1 MALGDGES
9 DLGAYRGDRVVVRYL
24 LGEATPADW
33 RDSPNPAPARSGGPA
48 QSDVTGFLLDD
59 GDPVRLDRNGTV
71 EEIPRT
77 AITSLR
83 VISAVPLRNSEIRAL
98 EYAAAAAWPGTEQAW
113 IDGWL
118 VRAGAGIS
126 RRANSAIALDRS
138 ARLDPATRS
147 AIESWYAARD
157 LPTLIATPERLV
169 SPGIDGVPASAVI
182 HVLTAGPIPDHSVS
196 DRPCPEHLDLVLRPT
211 PTPNWLRAYL
221 GPDTDITAATAVV
234 GATLDDAP
242 VTFAAIEDAGR
253 PIAIGR
259 GAVTESPDGSRM
271 LGLTALWT
279 DPARR
284 RQHLGD
290 SILTRLRLWGAENGA
305 GRTYLQVESGNRI
318 AGTWYRARGF
328 ALHHRYRYIKP
339 RTSS

>member
-1 MALGDGES
+1 MAVGDDGP

-33 RDSPNPAPARSGGPA
+33 RDWPNPAPARSGGPT
-48 QSDVTGFLLDD
+48 QSDVTGFLVDD

-71 EEIPRT
+71 EEIPRA

-83 VISAVPLRNSEIRAL
+83 VLSAVPVRNSEIRAL
-98 EYAAAAAWPGTEQAW
+98 EHAAAAAWPGTEQAW
-113 IDGWL
+113 IEGWL

-169 SPGIDGVPASAVI
+169 PPGVDGVPASPVI
-182 HVLTAGPIPDHSVS
+182 HVLTAGPTTNHPF
-196 DRPCPEHLDLVLRPT
+196 PEHPDVILRST
-211 PTPNWLRAYL
+211 PTPDWLRAYL
-221 GPDTDITAATAVV
+221 GPATDIAAATAVL
-234 GATLDDAP
+234 GATLGDAP

-259 GAVTESPDGSRM
+259 GAVTESPDGTRM

-284 RQHLGD
+284 REHLGD
-290 SILTRLRLWGAENGA
+290 AMLTRLRQWGAENGA
-305 GRTYLQVESGNRI
+305 AHAYLQVESGNRI

-328 ALHHRYRYIKP
+328 ALHHRYRYIEP
-339 RTSS
+339 RTST

>member
-1 MALGDGES
+1 MAVGDDGP

-33 RDSPNPAPARSGGPA
+33 RDSPNPAPAHAGGPT
-48 QSDVTGFLLDD
+48 QSDVTGFLVDD

-71 EEIPRT
+71 EAIPRS

-83 VISAVPLRNSEIRAL
+83 VLSAAPVRNSEIRAL
-98 EYAAAAAWPGTEQAW
+98 EHAAAAAWPGTEQAW

-138 ARLDPATRS
+138 ARLDPNTRS

-169 SPGIDGVPASAVI
+169 PPGVDGVPASTVI
-182 HVLTAGPIPDHSVS
+182 HVLTAGPST
-196 DRPCPEHLDLVLRPT
+196 DRPLAEHPDVTLRPA
-211 PTPNWLRAYL
+211 PTPDWLRAYL
-221 GPDTDITAATAVV
+221 GPDTDITAATPVL

-242 VTFAAIEDAGR
+242 VTFAAIEDAGC

-259 GAVTESPDGSRM
+259 GAVTESPDGTRM

-279 DPARR
+279 DPTRR
-284 RQHLGD
+284 REHLGD
-290 SILTRLRLWGAENGA
+290 AMLTRLRQWGAENGA
-305 GRTYLQVESGNRI
+305 ARAYLQVESGNRI

-328 ALHHRYRYIKP
+328 ALHHRYRYIEL